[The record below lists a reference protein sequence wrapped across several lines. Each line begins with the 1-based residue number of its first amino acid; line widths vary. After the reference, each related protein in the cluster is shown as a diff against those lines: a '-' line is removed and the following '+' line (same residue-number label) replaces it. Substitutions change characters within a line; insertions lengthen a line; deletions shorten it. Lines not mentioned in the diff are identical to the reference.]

1 MIPVIKKVFY
11 SAYIVY
17 VIESTYEDRLS
28 IINTKMD
35 NIYKEGALI
44 TAKSDPQSILIIK
57 RYKKRIY
64 YCQKMDDP
72 SGKLLAYFERELAPL
87 PEIKNPLH
95 NTPEQLLIAKE

>member
-1 MIPVIKKVFY
+1 MKGL
-11 SAYIVY
+11 
-17 VIESTYEDRLS
+17 YEDSLPL
-28 IINTKMD
+28 INTKMD
-35 NIYKEGALI
+35 NIYKEGTLI
-44 TAKSDPQSILIIK
+44 TAKSDPRSMLIIK

-64 YCQKMDDP
+64 YCQKMGDP